1 MALVG
6 SRDIV
11 YRRARADVRAEYGIS
26 GLPLLRLCT
35 GCSGRRDSWLCQS
48 RFVKRKHTHYY
59 YYYYYYIGWV
69 LIRVLLSRT
78 GSAMSLASG
87 LVFGGLLT
95 YGAARLSANSKDT
108 LFAFGERIKM
118 YTKSSAHSN

>member
-1 MALVG
+1 M
-6 SRDIV
+6 
-11 YRRARADVRAEYGIS
+11 
-26 GLPLLRLCT
+26 
-35 GCSGRRDSWLCQS
+35 
-48 RFVKRKHTHYY
+48 
-59 YYYYYYIGWV
+59 

-118 YTKSSAHSN
+118 YTKSSAQEIPSFGGDVKLSVPGDLV